1 MEDAMEFTD
10 ERTEDGV
17 TRRSFQLTV
26 DGETVPAVIWAP
38 AGAAGPRPLLLMGH
52 GGSQHKKTAGIVTRA
67 RQFAKR
73 HGYATLAID
82 APGHGDRISR
92 AEAVANM
99 REVGARVTGQ
109 APSAWTPERLK
120 LMAGRTARAVPEW
133 NAALDAALT
142 FDFVGA
148 GGPVG
153 YWGVSMGTAI
163 GVPFVAQQPRITAAV
178 LGLAGLRPGAAE
190 FEAAARQITCPVEFV
205 FQWEDAVAKREDG
218 VALFNAFASAEKTM
232 HINPGGHMDIPAFE
246 GASWERFF
254 LRHLGTA
261 EQPALQVA
269 AE

>member
-1 MEDAMEFTD
+1 MEFTD

-26 DGETVPAVIWAP
+26 AGETVPAVIWAP

-52 GGSQHKKTAGIVTRA
+52 GGSQHKKTPGITARA
-67 RQFAKR
+67 RQFAQR

-92 AEAVANM
+92 AEAVEMM

-109 APSAWTPERLK
+109 APGAWTPERLK

-133 NAALDAALT
+133 NAALDAALS

-190 FEAAARQITCPVEFV
+190 FEAAARQITIPVEFV
-205 FQWEDAVAKREDG
+205 FQWDDAVAKREDG
-218 VALFNAFASAEKTM
+218 VALFNAFSSAEKTM
-232 HINPGGHMDIPAFE
+232 HINPGGHMDIPDFE

-261 EQPALQVA
+261 EQPALKVA